1 MKIYEYFGLKKDP
14 FSMIPDPNLF
24 YESEPHSSALTRVL
38 FSIENN
44 RGAVAITGDV
54 GTGKSILLRKILLNL
69 YENQGYEPFLV
80 ICAHSDFDREW
91 FLKKLTNFYSEE
103 ESEDNSL
110 KSVIKKV
117 MEKYEKDKEKAVLLI
132 DEADKIQ
139 DKEIMEDLRN
149 LLNLEVFDEKV
160 FHLVLVGSR
169 KLAKNLRNHM
179 PFYQRI
185 AIWSELTAFSEE
197 EVGSYIKFR
206 VEKCGGNRDLF
217 TEDAVS
223 KITLY
228 SEGVPRLIN
237 VICDSALL
245 EAYINKKDVVDEE
258 IVEKIAGVRGLK

>member
-1 MKIYEYFGLKKDP
+1 MKIYEYFGLNKDP
-14 FSMIPDPNLF
+14 FSMIPDPSLF
-24 YESEPHSSALTRVL
+24 YESEPHSSALMRVL

-91 FLKKLTNFYSEE
+91 FLKKLINFYGGDEM
-103 ESEDNSL
+103 EDSFL
-110 KSVIKKV
+110 KVFIKKV

-132 DEADKIQ
+132 DEADKIK
-139 DKEIMEDLRN
+139 DRDIMEDLRN
-149 LLNLEVFDEKV
+149 LLNLEVFDEKI

-169 KLAKNLRNHM
+169 ELAENLKSHI

-185 AIWSELTAFSEE
+185 AIWSELTSFSEK

-228 SEGVPRLIN
+228 SEGIPRLIN

-245 EAYINKKDVVDEE
+245 EAYIIKKDVVDEG